1 MQYITKNFPSF
12 ITNKQQD
19 VFFEINDIVKIVI
32 KDKKYF
38 KYKAKYQKELHG
50 RISEITSEMFYP
62 DPEEIK
68 KGWNSRFRYVHD
80 VIKLDI
86 TEKYNAMIATIRIDD
101 IEKIEL
107 IEKTDDYINITWR
120 YHTTQWLRNKILQ
133 KLKRSKN

>member
-19 VFFEINDIVKIVI
+19 VFFEINDIVKIAI

-68 KGWNSRFRYVHD
+68 KG
-80 VIKLDI
+80 KLDI